1 MIVIVSFRPF
11 RRASDARASR
21 PGSGRS
27 LRLARCLLPVILGL
41 PAPAL
46 AFHPPLQ
53 QSAQNP
59 AQDSTDGKEAPAAAP
74 AEPKLPEVQKEGWER
89 DRFAWRKGKAKV
101 ELTGYLQEDLRFFDW
116 SVSDPSA
123 SRRQAKEHELRRFRL
138 GTKAQFGKTLFEIM
152 VEPRELPPGVGHLR
166 LLGAT
171 HAFSKRLAVRAG
183 FFKLPGSREFSTLTN
198 NTDFVDRSM
207 IASRLVPERDWG
219 VTLAGAAG
227 RFEYL
232 VGAFKGDSSSPVRRA
247 GPTGAARA
255 AVELRKGLQLSGSI
269 VQGRVS
275 ATPTGDIV
283 APLPKG
289 AFGQTATGFTF
300 WSRPY
305 VEGTRRSLSTSLFYS
320 KGSFRFLGE
329 YLEEREERH
338 GQGASGQDLP
348 DVLGHGV
355 SAQVSYLLIGQ
366 RRGVLVEPRESI
378 FQGGPGAAELV
389 ARVETLRFDDT
400 GPNSSPVSTGNRA
413 SNMAPAGALAIE
425 VGVNYWAS
433 YFMKLQTTAMWEK
446 YDDPLTAPVPGK
458 RGPYFSILA
467 RVQFMFQ

>member
-1 MIVIVSFRPF
+1 MIAGVSFRPF
-11 RRASDARASR
+11 HSASDARVSR
-21 PGSGRS
+21 SGFGRS
-27 LRLARCLLPVILGL
+27 LRLALRVLPVVLGL
-41 PAPAL
+41 SAPVL

-53 QSAQNP
+53 QTAQNP

-74 AEPKLPEVQKEGWER
+74 AEPQLPEVRKEGWER
-89 DRFAWRKGKAKV
+89 DRFAWRKGKSRV
-101 ELTGYLQEDLRFFDW
+101 ELTGYLQEDLRYFDW
-116 SVSDPSA
+116 SVSDPSV
-123 SRRQAKEHELRRFRL
+123 SRRQAKEHELRRFRV

-152 VEPRELPPGVGHLR
+152 VEPRELPPGVGHLK

-219 VTLAGAAG
+219 VTLAGVDG

-247 GPTGAARA
+247 GATGAARA

-275 ATPTGDIV
+275 ATPAGGV
-283 APLPKG
+283 ATVPKG

-338 GQGASGQDLP
+338 GQGAGGEDLP

-378 FQGGPGAAELV
+378 FQGGPGAVELV
-389 ARVETLRFDDT
+389 ARVQTLRFDDT
-400 GPNSSPVSTGNRA
+400 GPNSSPVSTGNRV
-413 SNMAPAGALAIE
+413 SNLAPAGALTIE

-446 YDDPLTAPVPGK
+446 YDDPLTAPVPGN